1 MFIRSMVV
9 ATCVKTESRS
19 WIRYRGA
26 SFSGKG
32 VSQLLCRPGRS
43 WMPRDCH
50 VDNSSP
56 IVRQDDEDEKQP
68 KCDCRDDEE
77 VGSHDLAHVI

>member
-1 MFIRSMVV
+1 MVV
-9 ATCVKTESRS
+9 RDVRKDRIAIVDQIPGRFVL
-19 WIRYRGA
+19 R
-26 SFSGKG
+26 KG

-56 IVRQDDEDEKQP
+56 VVRQDDEDEEQP